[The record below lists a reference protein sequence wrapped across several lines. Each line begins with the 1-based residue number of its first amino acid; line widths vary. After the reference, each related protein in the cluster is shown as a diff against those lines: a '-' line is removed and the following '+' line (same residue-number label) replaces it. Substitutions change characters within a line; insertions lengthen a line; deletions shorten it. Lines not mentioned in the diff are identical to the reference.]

1 MFKSISKKFLCAYM
15 AITIISL
22 LLVAGGVS
30 YFVKQEIYGQRKEFL
45 EQKAFQ
51 VYRLFSML
59 LEDKIST
66 EYFTSTL
73 DMIQNEENLGISL
86 IINDQ
91 EMGSIEGFGRKPI
104 RSNRSGPINEMIEK
118 DYFIAYFETEEQQR
132 DVQMM
137 TVSVPLKFDDEL
149 MGEVLIYSPVAN
161 VELITSKVNKSIFL
175 IFIAISVPMALVI
188 ILISQRFTAPLI
200 HMSKVANNISKGDF
214 SESITIRGK
223 DEISELGR
231 SLNDMSNKIQNL
243 EELRKDSIANLSHEL
258 KTPLTTIQNFMQGI
272 LDGVVPDNQVESF
285 IKIAIDESKRM
296 GKMVEELI
304 ELSSFEKKLVKL
316 NLTTNN
322 IKDLVD
328 DVFLQMDF
336 QLREKKIVVNKML
349 DSSITAD
356 VDHERFRQVLIN
368 ILDNAVRHMPYNGQ
382 IDVCLEKSLDKNFKL
397 VIIDSGPG
405 IQEKDLPYVFERF
418 YKVDRSR
425 KRTSGAG
432 LGLTISKHII
442 EAHNGDLSIKNDKE
456 KGLRVEIVM

>member
-1 MFKSISKKFLCAYM
+1 M
-15 AITIISL
+15 
-22 LLVAGGVS
+22 
-30 YFVKQEIYGQRKEFL
+30 
-45 EQKAFQ
+45 
-51 VYRLFSML
+51 
-59 LEDKIST
+59 
-66 EYFTSTL
+66 
-73 DMIQNEENLGISL
+73 
-86 IINDQ
+86 
-91 EMGSIEGFGRKPI
+91 
-104 RSNRSGPINEMIEK
+104 
-118 DYFIAYFETEEQQR
+118 
-132 DVQMM
+132 
-137 TVSVPLKFDDEL
+137 
-149 MGEVLIYSPVAN
+149 
-161 VELITSKVNKSIFL
+161 
-175 IFIAISVPMALVI
+175 
-188 ILISQRFTAPLI
+188 
-200 HMSKVANNISKGDF
+200 
-214 SESITIRGK
+214 
-223 DEISELGR
+223 
-231 SLNDMSNKIQNL
+231 
-243 EELRKDSIANLSHEL
+243 
-258 KTPLTTIQNFMQGI
+258 
-272 LDGVVPDNQVESF
+272 
-285 IKIAIDESKRM
+285 
-296 GKMVEELI
+296 
-304 ELSSFEKKLVKL
+304 

-336 QLREKKIVVNKML
+336 QLREKEIVVNKML